1 MYKLNQHSI
10 TRLADGASIPLAN
23 GNRDYEEYK
32 QWLSEGNTP
41 EPEFTEAELEAKE
54 LQTKL
59 NEALTYLTSTD
70 WITAKYNDVV
80 TVLGT
85 MSKDDFVSKYKETY
99 DNRTAARAVAG
110 AE

>member
-1 MYKLNQHSI
+1 MFKNI
-10 TRLADGASIPLAN
+10 KTADDL
-23 GNRDYEEYK
+23 
-32 QWLSEGNTP
+32 Q
-41 EPEFTEAELEAKE
+41 TEADARE

-85 MSKDDFVSKYKETY
+85 MSKDDFVSKYKEIY
-99 DNRTAARAVAG
+99 DNRTAARAVVG